1 METFPDTSWGRRDS
15 WVSRQVVRFASTKAG
30 SASIKAL
37 APLDTWLLRRTKGR
51 FTALG
56 PVGAPVMLLTA
67 TGARSGLPRQ
77 SPLLYGRD
85 GDSLIV
91 VGSNFGQEKHPAWSA
106 NLLAHPEA
114 VVTMGGRDIRVR
126 ATRLEGEEAK
136 NAYQLMV
143 DTISTYAAYKD
154 RTDRDIRV
162 FRLTA
167 C

>member
-1 METFPDTSWGRRDS
+1 MATFPETTWGRRES
-15 WVSRQVVRFASTKAG
+15 WLSQRLVTFAATKAG
-30 SASIKAL
+30 SASVRAM
-37 APLDTWLLRRTKGR
+37 APLDTWLLRRTKGK
-51 FTALG
+51 FTVLG

-67 TGARSGLPRQ
+67 TGARSGQPRQ

-85 GDSLIV
+85 GDTLIV
-91 VGSNFGQEKHPAWSA
+91 VGSNFGQDKHPAWSA

-114 VVTMGGRDIRVR
+114 VVTMGGRDIPVR
-126 ATRLEGEEAK
+126 ATRLEGTEAESG
-136 NAYQLMV
+136 YQLMV

-167 C
+167 R